1 MKKIIKIT
9 EKELK
14 NLIPVL
20 LEEFNINDYSDEDF
34 VEVFVKYFR
43 NWVKKKHGDE
53 IGGYPMSLLFK
64 KYTNEFLIDVEIPNE
79 NYYHNSSIVKFAK
92 IGRDIIRKQLETLP
106 SLTPNEKFTEKYKKQ
121 LIYLIK
127 YLNIPD
133 YVKFNIEEKRPN
145 EVSIEFEI
153 DFPSMLISDNIFV
166 PSQAFNKLKKYL
178 EDFMGIELGSP
189 SHGLLRL
196 NYYSR
201 VTGGEEFIRE
211 IFNKQIKPNLKKLP
225 SGSAIHSMKVHVDTD
240 KFTMTLAYKQNSY
253 NSDRQMVKQEIK
265 KYFEKNGFNPNKIIV
280 ND

>member
-1 MKKIIKIT
+1 M
-9 EKELK
+9 
-14 NLIPVL
+14 
-20 LEEFNINDYSDEDF
+20 
-34 VEVFVKYFR
+34 
-43 NWVKKKHGDE
+43 
-53 IGGYPMSLLFK
+53 
-64 KYTNEFLIDVEIPNE
+64 
-79 NYYHNSSIVKFAK
+79 
-92 IGRDIIRKQLETLP
+92 
-106 SLTPNEKFTEKYKKQ
+106 
-121 LIYLIK
+121 
-127 YLNIPD
+127 NIPD

-153 DFPSMLISDNIFV
+153 DFPSMLISNDIFS
-166 PSQAFNKLKKYL
+166 PSQSFNKLKKYL

-196 NYYSR
+196 NYYAR
-201 VTGGEEFIRE
+201 TTGGEEFIRE

-225 SGSAIHSMKVHVDTD
+225 SGSAIHSMKVHVDSD